1 MTIAIDRIGHNGQ
14 HWSGYTRTLPRALY
28 PSAGRRVKESKM
40 KTIIR
45 LGFIIWAMRHGGM
58 RRIVKSRVS
67 MFRETQC
74 RVCLFIRD
82 RLIRLLE

>member
-1 MTIAIDRIGHNGQ
+1 
-14 HWSGYTRTLPRALY
+14 
-28 PSAGRRVKESKM
+28 M

>member
-1 MTIAIDRIGHNGQ
+1 
-14 HWSGYTRTLPRALY
+14 
-28 PSAGRRVKESKM
+28 M

-45 LGFIIWAMRHGGM
+45 LGFIIWAMRNGGM

-67 MFRETQC
+67 KFRETQC

-82 RLIRLLE
+82 RLIILFEEK